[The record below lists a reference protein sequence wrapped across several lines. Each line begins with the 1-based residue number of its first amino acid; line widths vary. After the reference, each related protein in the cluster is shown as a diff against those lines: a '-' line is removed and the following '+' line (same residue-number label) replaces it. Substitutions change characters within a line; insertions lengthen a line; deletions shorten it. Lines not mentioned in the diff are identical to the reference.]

1 MTTIEE
7 KVNEQHSLEVL
18 FGFAICSTM
27 ILASLRNRTTEV
39 GERQI
44 ALL

>member
-7 KVNEQHSLEVL
+7 KVKQHSLEVL
-18 FGFAICSTM
+18 FGFAVCSTM
-27 ILASLRNRTTEV
+27 ILASLRNKTTEV

-44 ALL
+44 VLL